1 MLKRR
6 GSSTKPCGTLWVN
19 SSHRENQLHWFFFL
33 RSVGYNIVFSS
44 FLAQELCSK
53 ECNKPFTDHLCVH
66 IILSVLLTSIWSI
79 SVEVANVNLVAD
91 WTHWCKLKRERVDAH
106 AGLDLNISILKS
118 PRGKISNVC
127 LWSWTLCIM
136 VTNSSNQKNWKKG
149 SCRWKI
155 WKQEGTSSFDL
166 KPNAFYMHRFQTRE
180 PTSKVPISVMNIRS
194 HSRMHSCICVS
205 SQTRV
210 L

>member
-1 MLKRR
+1 MLTFGAYVR
-6 GSSTKPCGTLWVN
+6 
-19 SSHRENQLHWFFFL
+19 
-33 RSVGYNIVFSS
+33 
-44 FLAQELCSK
+44 
-53 ECNKPFTDHLCVH
+53 
-66 IILSVLLTSIWSI
+66 IILFGSLTYRWSKSAGVVSVT
-79 SVEVANVNLVAD
+79 LVAD

-127 LWSWTLCIM
+127 LWSWTLCI
-136 VTNSSNQKNWKKG
+136 VITHSSNQKNWKKG

-155 WKQEGTSSFDL
+155 WKQEGTSRFDL

-180 PTSKVPISVMNIRS
+180 PTSKVPISVMNIHS
-194 HSRMHSCICVS
+194 HSRMPSCICVS